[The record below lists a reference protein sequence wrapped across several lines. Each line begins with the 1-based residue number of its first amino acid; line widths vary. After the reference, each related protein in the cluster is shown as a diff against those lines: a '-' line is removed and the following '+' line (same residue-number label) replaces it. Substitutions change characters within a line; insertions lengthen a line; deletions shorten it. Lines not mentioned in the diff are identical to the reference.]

1 MSAALRIPES
11 WLTRPTLAETSQ
23 KSQEGYALQGKRKV
37 GARLRLLPG
46 RREGSDK
53 KRVGN
58 WNDPREGRTEG
69 PAGGFR
75 VRGAQILLRLEL
87 EWGRVIHGIGC

>member
-1 MSAALRIPES
+1 MRIPES

-58 WNDPREGRTEG
+58 WNDPRRGGR
-69 PAGGFR
+69 
-75 VRGAQILLRLEL
+75 RGQQEDSVLGEL
-87 EWGRVIHGIGC
+87 KSC